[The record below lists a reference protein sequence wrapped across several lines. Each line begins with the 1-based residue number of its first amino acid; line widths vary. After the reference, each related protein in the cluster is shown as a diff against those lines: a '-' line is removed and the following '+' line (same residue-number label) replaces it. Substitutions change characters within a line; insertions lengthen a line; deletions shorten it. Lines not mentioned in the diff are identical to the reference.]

1 MSNLFQDVYD
11 RVEYLSSLGKSQT
24 AAVKRD
30 ADIGVA
36 QANRDAGI
44 RVSLSSLLPPSS
56 HIHTVRSLLRNILHK
71 SLIVHNVFS
80 CIATFTNYEIVNN
93 IYFIVKIDMHSS

>member
-1 MSNLFQDVYD
+1 MYDLIKEIIHSQDVYD
-11 RVEYLSSLGKSQT
+11 RVEYLASLGKTQT

-44 RVSLSSLLPPSS
+44 KV
-56 HIHTVRSLLRNILHK
+56 IL
-71 SLIVHNVFS
+71 
-80 CIATFTNYEIVNN
+80 
-93 IYFIVKIDMHSS
+93 

>member
-1 MSNLFQDVYD
+1 MYD
-11 RVEYLSSLGKSQT
+11 RVEYLTSLGRSQT

-44 RVSLSSLLPPSS
+44 RVSAYGA
-56 HIHTVRSLLRNILHK
+56 VRGVLASG
-71 SLIVHNVFS
+71 
-80 CIATFTNYEIVNN
+80 
-93 IYFIVKIDMHSS
+93 

>member
-1 MSNLFQDVYD
+1 MKDESEILRWKTLNVSIFFQDVYD

-44 RVSLSSLLPPSS
+44 RVCSSPTSS
-56 HIHTVRSLLRNILHK
+56 HIHRVTSVGRSIMQI
-71 SLIVHNVFS
+71 SLTICS
-80 CIATFTNYEIVNN
+80 
-93 IYFIVKIDMHSS
+93 